1 MTLPPEP
8 NGLLM
13 EHILAHVLGLEL
25 VTDKRQFT
33 HDADLISP
41 NGILYSVKFQKA
53 AARTS
58 NFSFETRLIS
68 TQTGEEMPGNFTS
81 NATERY
87 IIVVPDKTDI
97 GMYDAFEFDT
107 NDLHYRV
114 MSPPDSVKGGW
125 RKVHLT
131 GQAKG
136 TNAGRKFDDA
146 ENLLVPMK
154 HLAGTALK
162 RYPISYRAMA
172 ENSTFLEALKR
183 QGYGKRKR

>member
-1 MTLPPEP
+1 MNLPTEP

-41 NGILYSVKFQKA
+41 NGVLYSVKFQKA
-53 AARTS
+53 AARTG

-68 TQTGEEMPGNFTS
+68 TQTGEEMPGNFVS

-87 IIVVPDKTDI
+87 IIAVPEPAIAFYT
-97 GMYDAFEFDT
+97 AFEFDT
-107 NDLHYRV
+107 NNLHYRV
-114 MSPPDSVKGGW
+114 MSPPDSIKGGW
-125 RKVHLT
+125 RKVRLT

-154 HLAGTALK
+154 HLVGAALK
-162 RYPISYRAMA
+162 RYPISYRAIA
-172 ENSTFLEALKR
+172 ENSVFLESLKK

>member
-1 MTLPPEP
+1 MNLPTEP

-13 EHILAHVLGLEL
+13 EHILAHVLDLEL

-41 NGILYSVKFQKA
+41 NGVLYSVKFQKA
-53 AARTS
+53 AARTG

-68 TQTGEEMPGNFTS
+68 TQTGEEMPGNFVS

-87 IIVVPDKTDI
+87 IIVVPEPDVA
-97 GMYDAFEFDT
+97 MYTAFEFDT

-114 MSPPDSVKGGW
+114 MNPPAPW
-125 RKVHLT
+125 RRVRLT

-154 HLAGTALK
+154 HLVGTALK
-162 RYPISYRAMA
+162 RYPISYRAMV
-172 ENSTFLEALKR
+172 ENSVFLETLKK